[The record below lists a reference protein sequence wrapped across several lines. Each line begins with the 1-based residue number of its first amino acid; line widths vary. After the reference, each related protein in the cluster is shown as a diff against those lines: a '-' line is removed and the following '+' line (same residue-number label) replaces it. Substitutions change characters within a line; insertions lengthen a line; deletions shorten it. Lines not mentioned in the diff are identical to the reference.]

1 MIYLTYISTSFLL
14 TFNVLVKK
22 ESKYGD
28 KSAVIFTTKLLC
40 RELQTQVSLSKS
52 VLEDKQDYHNSV
64 TIDLTVKTMN
74 PASIFGML

>member
-40 RELQTQVSLSKS
+40 RELQTQVSLISKS
-52 VLEDKQDYHNSV
+52 VLEDKQDNSV

>member
-52 VLEDKQDYHNSV
+52 VLEDKQDNSV

>member
-28 KSAVIFTTKLLC
+28 KSAVIFTTKP
-40 RELQTQVSLSKS
+40 KS
-52 VLEDKQDYHNSV
+52 VLEDKQDNSV